1 MDDDHWAQMMEWAYN
16 HPDRVL
22 SPSEVPEADRPKP
35 CIKIAKETYDNFS
48 TMIKNRL
55 PGIPGNTVMNLVKVF
70 GGADSINAVNPA
82 DIYSLRLPTIN
93 SRAGIIPVPDM
104 TRFNPKDP
112 FGGRTVWTW
121 GLVHGT
127 TVGAATSI
135 LLEGIIRPSDW
146 DHQNHKDPKRS
157 GFPNF
162 GLFAMGQPMPNRDP
176 EIPQWLVTDLTD
188 RAAKRGKGQQPIL
201 VGAIYRGKHAHA
213 AFKAGGNDRVQLKVA
228 QRGVAT
234 SSEKY
239 TVAHSAHTQV
249 RFIAV
254 TWDTI
259 PTATDLRS
267 DDSDDLDY
275 RSSAKNWRPPHEHSD
290 QKHFQ
295 YPLRVFPF

>member
-1 MDDDHWAQMMEWAYN
+1 MEAARPGPGDWYMVPRSVLPLPSFLKGSFA
-16 HPDRVL
+16 HP
-22 SPSEVPEADRPKP
+22 
-35 CIKIAKETYDNFS
+35 T
-48 TMIKNRL
+48 
-55 PGIPGNTVMNLVKVF
+55 G
-70 GGADSINAVNPA
+70 
-82 DIYSLRLPTIN
+82 TI
-93 SRAGIIPVPDM
+93 RI
-104 TRFNPKDP
+104 TR
-112 FGGRTVWTW
+112 T
-121 GLVHGT
+121 
-127 TVGAATSI
+127 
-135 LLEGIIRPSDW
+135 
-146 DHQNHKDPKRS
+146 
-157 GFPNF
+157 
-162 GLFAMGQPMPNRDP
+162 

>member
-1 MDDDHWAQMMEWAYN
+1 MVEWAYN

-55 PGIPGNTVMNLVKVF
+55 PGIPVKVF
-70 GGADSINAVNPA
+70 GGADLINAVNPA
-82 DIYSLRLPTIN
+82 DIYSLGLPTIN

-112 FGGRTVWTW
+112 FGGRTAWTW

-146 DHQNHKDPKRS
+146 DHHKDPKRS

-162 GLFAMGQPMPNRDP
+162 GLLAMGQVRDP
-176 EIPQWLVTDLTD
+176 FIP
-188 RAAKRGKGQQPIL
+188 
-201 VGAIYRGKHAHA
+201 
-213 AFKAGGNDRVQLKVA
+213 
-228 QRGVAT
+228 
-234 SSEKY
+234 SSEE
-239 TVAHSAHTQV
+239 
-249 RFIAV
+249 F
-254 TWDTI
+254 
-259 PTATDLRS
+259 
-267 DDSDDLDY
+267 
-275 RSSAKNWRPPHEHSD
+275 
-290 QKHFQ
+290 
-295 YPLRVFPF
+295 